1 MAKRRKS
8 STDTLEAALLERV
21 KELGCLY
28 AIAQIAHRC
37 EGSLDVILQEVAGTI
52 RNAWQYPQ
60 VASARIVVD
69 GRVRAQA
76 GAGPRL
82 EVQAA
87 PIIVGG
93 KPRGTVEVA
102 YSQRRPKS
110 DEGPFLKE
118 ERSLIE
124 AVAGQVAAILEH
136 EEIEHEKRTLREQ
149 LRHADRLATI
159 GQLAAGVAHEL
170 NEPLGGILGFAQLA
184 RKSPALPEQ
193 VAGDIDRIAAA
204 ALHARDVIRKLL
216 LFAHQTPPERVPLA
230 LNRLVEDGL
239 QFLRSHCEQEAVEVR
254 LALAPDLPPVVAD
267 GGQLRQVLTN
277 LVVNALQ
284 AMPSGGNLT
293 ITTAAH
299 AGQALLVIEDT
310 GVGIAEDLMDKLF
323 LPFFTTKDV
332 GVGTG
337 LGLPVVHGIV
347 TAHGGSVHVQ
357 SRVGEG
363 TRFEVRLP
371 LEGARPAPEA
381 S

>member
-1 MAKRRKS
+1 MAKRRS
-8 STDTLEAALLERV
+8 SRTGSLEAALLERV

-28 AIAQIAHRC
+28 AISQIAQRG

-52 RNAWQYPQ
+52 RNAWQYPEIT
-60 VASARIVVD
+60 SARIVLD
-69 GRVRAQA
+69 GRVCAEA
-76 GAGPRL
+76 GKGPRL
-82 EVQAA
+82 DVQTSS
-87 PIIVGG
+87 IVV
-93 KPRGTVEVA
+93 RGRTRGSVQVA
-102 YSQRRPKS
+102 YAERRPTL

-118 ERSLIE
+118 ERSLLE

-136 EEIEHEKRTLREQ
+136 EEVEREKHMLLQQ

-159 GQLAAGVAHEL
+159 GQLAAGMAHEL

-184 RKSPALPEQ
+184 RRSPALPEQ
-193 VAGDIDRIAAA
+193 VASDIDRIAAA

-216 LFAHQTPPERVPLA
+216 LFAHQTPPARVPLD

-239 QFLRSHCEQEAVEVR
+239 QLLRSHCEQEAVAIQ
-254 LALAPDLPPVVAD
+254 LSLAPALPKLVAD

-284 AMPSGGNLT
+284 AMPNGGTLT
-293 ITTAAH
+293 IATAADAEH
-299 AGQALLVIEDT
+299 AVLVIEDT
-310 GVGIAEDLMDKLF
+310 GIGIAEDVMDKLF

-347 TAHGGSVHVQ
+347 TAHGGSIQVQ
-357 SRVGEG
+357 STVGQG
-363 TRFEVRLP
+363 SRFEVRLP
-371 LEGARPAPEA
+371 LEPAPPSSEA

>member
-1 MAKRRKS
+1 MAKRGKPGPGS
-8 STDTLEAALLERV
+8 IEAALLERV

-28 AIAQIAHRC
+28 AISQIAQRC
-37 EGSLDVILQEVAGTI
+37 EGSLDAILQEVAGAI
-52 RNAWQYPQ
+52 RHAWQYPEI
-60 VASARIVVD
+60 ASARIVLD

-76 GAGPRL
+76 GKGPRL
-82 EVQAA
+82 HTQLA
-87 PIIVGG
+87 PIAVRG
-93 KPRGTVEVA
+93 KTRGTVEVI
-102 YSQRRPKS
+102 YSERRPKS

-118 ERSLIE
+118 ERSLLE

-136 EEIEHEKRTLREQ
+136 EEAESEKRALLDQ

-159 GQLAAGVAHEL
+159 GQLAAGMAHEL

-184 RKSPALPEQ
+184 RKSPALPAE

-216 LFAHQTPPERVPLA
+216 LFAHQTPPERMPLD
-230 LNRLVEDGL
+230 LNRLVEEAL
-239 QFLRSHCEQEAVEVR
+239 QLLHSHCEKEAVDIR

-267 GGQLRQVLTN
+267 GGQLLQVLTN

-284 AMPSGGNLT
+284 AMPNGGNLT
-293 ITTAAH
+293 IATAADARH
-299 AGQALLVIEDT
+299 ALLVVEDT
-310 GVGIAEDLMDKLF
+310 GVGIAKDVMDKLF

-332 GVGTG
+332 GGGTG

-347 TAHGGSVHVQ
+347 TAHGGSIQVR
-357 SRVGEG
+357 SKVGQG
-363 TRFEVRLP
+363 ARFEVRLP
-371 LEGARPAPEA
+371 LRSGRSVMEA